1 MAKRYGMTSGKSVF
15 LAVLLFLSVALL
27 PLSVAAETD
36 FDIVPKLL
44 ASWQYDSNY
53 FLAETNERPVFTYL
67 LQPGIDLGIQ
77 TAKSSV
83 KLDYTLNAYWYDD
96 RDTVPPL
103 ERAASDDDYVGHNL
117 DLQMRYQAFTRLQFG
132 LDDLYL
138 LTRDPAQSDAFSNS
152 ILRLKY
158 HLNALTPFLVY
169 EFGPKFSVAARYR
182 NTKINYVDTDI
193 GDSDEN
199 RGIFDFIYNLNSRNS
214 IDLQYQY
221 WQKNY
226 DVPSDSDYTSNQIQ
240 LLFRRQMRAFDIIIG
255 GGYQN
260 RKFDDSAL
268 GDIGKPVFKLIIDGE
283 IIEKR
288 RAYATFSAEQNL
300 NDQSFSDDYFLA
312 TRFGLNGGY
321 EFTSK
326 LSAGAL
332 ASYQLSDYQLTSRKD
347 KTFTVSGNVNYRLAR
362 WMALNVAVG
371 YENRDSNINGLSYDD
386 TFVIASLNFS
396 YELGRK

>member
-268 GDIGKPVFKLIIDGE
+268 GDIGKPVFK
-283 IIEKR
+283 R
-288 RAYATFSAEQNL
+288 YH
-300 NDQSFSDDYFLA
+300 
-312 TRFGLNGGY
+312 
-321 EFTSK
+321 
-326 LSAGAL
+326 
-332 ASYQLSDYQLTSRKD
+332 
-347 KTFTVSGNVNYRLAR
+347 
-362 WMALNVAVG
+362 
-371 YENRDSNINGLSYDD
+371 
-386 TFVIASLNFS
+386 
-396 YELGRK
+396 